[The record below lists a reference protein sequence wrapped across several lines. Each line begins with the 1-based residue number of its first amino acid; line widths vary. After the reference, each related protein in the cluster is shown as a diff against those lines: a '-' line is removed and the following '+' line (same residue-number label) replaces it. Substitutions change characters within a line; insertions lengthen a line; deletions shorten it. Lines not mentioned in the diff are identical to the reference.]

1 MKKITIRLTLLT
13 LAACSAHA
21 ATTYDF
27 TGKGGLFDG
36 QTSVPMLL
44 TDGSNS
50 TTMTVTGTGGSL
62 NSNSGDFGIDGSEI
76 DEVNDFIDGITESIE
91 LSFDQNI
98 ELVSIEFGSVGADMA
113 DGVHLTVGGTIV
125 DLFTGVA
132 DFDGGSDLYT
142 PSDLLTLSTG
152 SSIIITGSASTS
164 SFDLENI
171 QINVVPEPGTYA
183 LLTGLSCLALIGL
196 RRRD

>member
-1 MKKITIRLTLLT
+1 MKNIITRLTLLS
-13 LAACSAHA
+13 LAAGSAHA

-27 TGKGGLFDG
+27 TGKGDVFDG
-36 QTSVPMLL
+36 QTSVPIFL

-50 TTMTVTGTGGSL
+50 TTMTVTGTGGNL

-91 LSFDQNI
+91 LSFDQDI
-98 ELVSIEFGSVGADMA
+98 ELVFIEFGSVGADMT
-113 DGVHLTVGGTIV
+113 DGVHLTVGGTSV
-125 DLFTGVA
+125 DLFTGVSG
-132 DFDGGSDLYT
+132 FDGNADLYA
-142 PSDLLTLSTG
+142 PSTSIALSKG
-152 SSIIITGSASTS
+152 SSLIITGSATTS

-183 LLTGLSCLALIGL
+183 LLAGLSCLALIGL